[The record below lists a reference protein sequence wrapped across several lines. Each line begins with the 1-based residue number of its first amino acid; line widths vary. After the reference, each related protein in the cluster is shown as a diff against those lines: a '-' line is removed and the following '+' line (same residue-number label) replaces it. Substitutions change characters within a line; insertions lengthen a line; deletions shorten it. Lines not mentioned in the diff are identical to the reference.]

1 MRKFYNFLS
10 YSWLIAL
17 TVLLSIGGAMSQ
29 NYTVVPTGGTAG
41 NTNGSG
47 SDPVDDYFAYMRYQ
61 VVYTAAE
68 LSASGLAGGSTI
80 TGVGW
85 NVTELPGTLANYTI
99 RMGTTTA
106 SNSATH
112 DASTTTVVKNAYSFT
127 PVSGWNMITLDA
139 TFLWDGTSNI
149 LVEVCTGSNPFASP
163 YGGVQVKTGVTNGS
177 RYVRSDNSSQCS
189 TNTSTVNTTK
199 PYFGINATPPPPCTG
214 TPAPGNTVSS
224 ANPVCSGVNFNL
236 SLQNPTSGTGVTYQW
251 QSADDAAF
259 TVGVTNLG
267 TFSTQTTSQTSAK
280 YYRCNVTCTN
290 SGMSAYSNP
299 LQVTMTPFMS
309 CYCASTATYTT
320 DEDILNVTF
329 GSLNNTSTCSTTG
342 TGSGSV
348 LNMYSN
354 YKSGAGAPAAPNVTQ
369 GDAVSLSLGL
379 GTCGGSYGN
388 LAKVFIDWNQNGLFT
403 DAGEEVYLSP
413 AGSGARTVTG
423 SVTVPIDAVPGN
435 TVMRVVFV
443 ETTTP
448 SSVIPCGTY
457 SWGETEDYLINVV
470 AGAACAGT
478 PEAGTITA
486 PLVRATCGGTAPTP
500 ATAEATGYTTGLTG
514 ISLQWEV
521 STDNV
526 TYTNASGP
534 SAITAT
540 YTLPAHTAGQIEYY
554 RMKITCSNSGL
565 SDYSDV
571 VVQVTDPAVPGTQAS
586 NITPSNV
593 SNTTATASW
602 TNGSGTRRV
611 VYLNNTNSFTDPV
624 SGSGPALVA
633 NPAWQNAGQQIIYD
647 GTGTTV
653 NITGLSITTTYY
665 VRVYDYI
672 RCGSGPYDY
681 YYNTSTATG
690 NPNSFTTE
698 LYCTPSTTGGTTYY
712 VSNFTTTGGTTN
724 VNNTSGGSATGY
736 QDFHTTA
743 TMSAD
748 AGTTINYSMTVAGGS
763 TYGRA
768 IWVDLDEDGVFQATE
783 QLVSSSAYA
792 SSPLTGSF
800 TIPVSASNGN
810 KRMRIV
816 ATFTPNNPSNAC
828 SNAGSGEY
836 EDYTLTVT
844 GALPNC
850 TGTPVGGTAS
860 ITPSSGPSGS
870 DATFA
875 VSGYET
881 GSSGLTYDWEYS
893 TDGGT
898 TWTSTGASGDNELFT
913 MTGPHG
919 TVFQI
924 RYAVG
929 CTPSGMTGYSN
940 VVTFTIDNTNCIPP
954 DPANGCSGDNIT
966 SVSLLALSDAGLT
979 CTPYYEDRTGSQNA
993 VPGLTREVPIS
1004 MSVGV
1009 GTGGTE
1015 YVGVWI
1021 DADGDN
1027 AFENDEFTA
1036 LGSGNGITVTGNITI
1051 PAGTHAGDVKMRV
1064 RTKWGSA
1071 FAATDACAQVGY
1083 GSTRDYTVT
1092 ILKTNDE
1099 CAGAISISSD
1109 PITDFIDP
1117 GTQYMSYTTKS
1128 SVPDGSCFTTSPSSK
1143 DMWYKITTNG
1153 DNGSVLNLTVTP
1165 DAGMDVALTLFDG
1178 TCGTLNAV
1186 SCSNANSAGVAENM
1200 VYTLP
1205 LWDGGIEVRDNK
1217 VYYLRVTDIGGNGTS
1232 FTIGN
1237 NGSTAL
1243 PLTLL
1248 SFKAQ
1253 QVKRGEVLLD
1263 WRVKDEVNMKQ
1274 YDVQRSVDGK
1284 NFTTIGTVNNLG
1296 KEVYTLIDPKP
1307 AQGINYYRLAMVESN
1322 GLTNYSHTVAININ
1336 DGKALHASP
1345 NPVTGDLTVEVKGE
1359 VGKQAVIDIIDYTG
1373 NKVRTVAIPAGKVT
1387 VDMASLPT
1395 GVYVVQYIDGTTV
1408 YTTRVVKM

>member
-1 MRKFYNFLS
+1 
-10 YSWLIAL
+10 
-17 TVLLSIGGAMSQ
+17 
-29 NYTVVPTGGTAG
+29 
-41 NTNGSG
+41 
-47 SDPVDDYFAYMRYQ
+47 
-61 VVYTAAE
+61 
-68 LSASGLAGGSTI
+68 
-80 TGVGW
+80 
-85 NVTELPGTLANYTI
+85 
-99 RMGTTTA
+99 
-106 SNSATH
+106 
-112 DASTTTVVKNAYSFT
+112 
-127 PVSGWNMITLDA
+127 MITLST
-139 TFLWDGTSNI
+139 TFVWDGTSNI

-163 YGGVQVKTGVTNGS
+163 YGGVQAKTSVTNGS
-177 RYVRSDNSSQCS
+177 RYVRDDNSDQCS
-189 TNTSTVNTTK
+189 TNTSSVNTTK

-214 TPAPGNTVSS
+214 TPTPGNTVSS
-224 ANPVCSGVNFNL
+224 ANPVCSGVNFDL

-251 QSADDAAF
+251 ESADDAAF
-259 TVGVTNLG
+259 TIGVTNLG
-267 TFSTQTTSQTSAK
+267 TASVQTTSQIAAK
-280 YYRCNVTCTN
+280 YYRCKVTCNN
-290 SGMSAYSNP
+290 SGMSAYSTA
-299 LQVTMTPFMS
+299 LQVTMEAAYN
-309 CYCASTATYTT
+309 CYCTSTATYAS

-329 GSLNNTSTCSTTG
+329 GTLNNTSTCSTTG
-342 TGSGSV
+342 TGPGSV

-369 GDAVSLSLGL
+369 GDVVSLSLGL

-413 AGSGARTVTG
+413 GGSGARTVTG
-423 SVTVPIDAVPGN
+423 SVTVPLSAVPGN
-435 TVMRVVFV
+435 TGMRVVFV
-443 ETTTP
+443 ETTTA
-448 SSVIPCGTY
+448 SSVTPCGTY
-457 SWGETEDYLINVV
+457 SWGETEDYLLNVM
-470 AGAACAGT
+470 AAAACAGT

-486 PLVRATCGGTAPTP
+486 PLVRPTCGGATPTP
-500 ATAEATGYTTGLTG
+500 ATAAATGYTTGVTG

-534 SAITAT
+534 SATTAT
-540 YTLPAHTAGQIEYY
+540 YTLPTHTAGQIEYY
-554 RMKITCSNSGL
+554 RMKITCANSGS

-571 VVQVTDPAVPGTQAS
+571 VVQVTDPSAPGTQAS

-611 VYLNNTNSFTDPV
+611 VYLNSTNSFTDPV
-624 SGSGPALVA
+624 NGSGPALVA
-633 NPAWQNAGQQIIYD
+633 NAAWQNAGQQIIYD

-653 NITGLSITTTYY
+653 NITGLSATTTYY

-681 YYNTSTATG
+681 YYNTSTATD
-690 NPNSFTTE
+690 NPNSFTTT
-698 LYCTPSTTGGTTYY
+698 LYCTPTTTDGNTYY

-724 VNNTSGGSATGY
+724 INNTSGGSATGY

-828 SNAGSGEY
+828 SNSGSGEF
-836 EDYTLTVT
+836 EDYTLMIMKV
-844 GALPNC
+844 
-850 TGTPVGGTAS
+850 
-860 ITPSSGPSGS
+860 
-870 DATFA
+870 
-875 VSGYET
+875 
-881 GSSGLTYDWEYS
+881 
-893 TDGGT
+893 
-898 TWTSTGASGDNELFT
+898 
-913 MTGPHG
+913 
-919 TVFQI
+919 
-924 RYAVG
+924 
-929 CTPSGMTGYSN
+929 
-940 VVTFTIDNTNCIPP
+940 
-954 DPANGCSGDNIT
+954 
-966 SVSLLALSDAGLT
+966 
-979 CTPYYEDRTGSQNA
+979 
-993 VPGLTREVPIS
+993 
-1004 MSVGV
+1004 
-1009 GTGGTE
+1009 
-1015 YVGVWI
+1015 
-1021 DADGDN
+1021 
-1027 AFENDEFTA
+1027 ND
-1036 LGSGNGITVTGNITI
+1036 
-1051 PAGTHAGDVKMRV
+1051 D
-1064 RTKWGSA
+1064 
-1071 FAATDACAQVGY
+1071 
-1083 GSTRDYTVT
+1083 
-1092 ILKTNDE
+1092 

-1117 GTQYMSYTTKS
+1117 GTQYMSYTSKS

-1165 DAGMDVALTLFDG
+1165 DASMDVALTLFDG

-1186 SCSNANSAGVAENM
+1186 ACSNANSAGVAENM

-1205 LWDGGIEVRDNK
+1205 LWDGGIEVRANK
-1217 VYYLRVTDIGGNGTS
+1217 VYFLRVTDIGGNGTS

-1296 KEVYTLIDPKP
+1296 KEVYTLIDQKP
-1307 AQGINYYRLAMVESN
+1307 AQGINYYRLSMVEAS
-1322 GLTNYSHTVAININ
+1322 GLTDYSHIVAININ

-1387 VDMASLPT
+1387 VDMTSLPT

>member
-1 MRKFYNFLS
+1 
-10 YSWLIAL
+10 
-17 TVLLSIGGAMSQ
+17 MSQ

-224 ANPVCSGVNFNL
+224 ANPVCSGVNFDL

-251 QSADDAAF
+251 ESADDAAF
-259 TVGVTNLG
+259 TIGVTNLG
-267 TFSTQTTSQTSAK
+267 TASTQTTSQIAAK
-280 YYRCNVTCTN
+280 YYRCNVTCNN
-290 SGMSAYSNP
+290 SGMSAYSTA
-299 LQVTMTPFMS
+299 LQVTMEAAYN
-309 CYCASTATYTT
+309 CYCTSTATYAS

-329 GSLNNTSTCSTTG
+329 GTLNNTSTCSTTG
-342 TGSGSV
+342 TGPGSV

-369 GDAVSLSLGL
+369 GDVVSLSLGL

-413 AGSGARTVTG
+413 GGSGARTVTG
-423 SVTVPIDAVPGN
+423 SVTVPLSAVPGN
-435 TVMRVVFV
+435 TGMRVVFV
-443 ETTTP
+443 ETTTA
-448 SSVIPCGTY
+448 SSVTPCGTY
-457 SWGETEDYLINVV
+457 SWGETEDYLINVM
-470 AGAACAGT
+470 AAAACAGT

-486 PLVRATCGGTAPTP
+486 PLVRPTCGGATPTP
-500 ATAEATGYTTGLTG
+500 ATAAATGYTTGVTG

-534 SAITAT
+534 SATTAT
-540 YTLPAHTAGQIEYY
+540 YTLPTHTAGQIEYY
-554 RMKITCSNSGL
+554 RMKITCANSGS

-571 VVQVTDPAVPGTQAS
+571 VVQVTDPSAPGTQAS

-611 VYLNNTNSFTDPV
+611 VYLNSTNSFTDPV
-624 SGSGPALVA
+624 NGSGPALVA
-633 NPAWQNAGQQIIYD
+633 NAAWQNAGQQIIYD

-653 NITGLSITTTYY
+653 NITGLSATTTYY

-681 YYNTSTATG
+681 YYNTSTATD
-690 NPNSFTTE
+690 NPNSFTTT
-698 LYCTPSTTGGTTYY
+698 LYCTPTTTDGNTYY

-724 VNNTSGGSATGY
+724 INNTSGGSATGY

-828 SNAGSGEY
+828 SNSGSGEF
-836 EDYTLTVT
+836 EDYTLMIMKV
-844 GALPNC
+844 
-850 TGTPVGGTAS
+850 
-860 ITPSSGPSGS
+860 
-870 DATFA
+870 
-875 VSGYET
+875 
-881 GSSGLTYDWEYS
+881 
-893 TDGGT
+893 
-898 TWTSTGASGDNELFT
+898 
-913 MTGPHG
+913 
-919 TVFQI
+919 
-924 RYAVG
+924 
-929 CTPSGMTGYSN
+929 
-940 VVTFTIDNTNCIPP
+940 
-954 DPANGCSGDNIT
+954 
-966 SVSLLALSDAGLT
+966 
-979 CTPYYEDRTGSQNA
+979 
-993 VPGLTREVPIS
+993 
-1004 MSVGV
+1004 
-1009 GTGGTE
+1009 
-1015 YVGVWI
+1015 
-1021 DADGDN
+1021 
-1027 AFENDEFTA
+1027 ND
-1036 LGSGNGITVTGNITI
+1036 
-1051 PAGTHAGDVKMRV
+1051 D
-1064 RTKWGSA
+1064 
-1071 FAATDACAQVGY
+1071 
-1083 GSTRDYTVT
+1083 
-1092 ILKTNDE
+1092 

-1117 GTQYMSYTTKS
+1117 GTQFMSNATKS

-1165 DAGMDVALTLFDG
+1165 DASMDVALTLFDG

-1186 SCSNANSAGVAENM
+1186 ACSNANSAGVAENM

-1205 LWDGGIEVRDNK
+1205 LWDGGIEVRANK
-1217 VYYLRVTDIGGNGTS
+1217 VYFLRVTDIGGNGTS

-1296 KEVYTLIDPKP
+1296 KEVYTLIDQKP
-1307 AQGINYYRLAMVESN
+1307 AQGINYYRLSMVEAS
-1322 GLTNYSHTVAININ
+1322 GLTDYSHIVAININ

-1387 VDMASLPT
+1387 VDMTSLPT

>member
-10 YSWLIAL
+10 FTWLVAL
-17 TVLLSIGGAMSQ
+17 AILLSTGGVQAQ
-29 NYTVVPTGGTAG
+29 TYTVEPTGGTAG
-41 NTNGSG
+41 NTNGTG
-47 SDPVDDYFAYMRYQ
+47 SDPVDDYFKYMRYQ

-68 LSASGLAGGSTI
+68 LSASGLVGGSTI
-80 TGVGW
+80 TAVGW
-85 NVTELPGTLANYTI
+85 NVTQLPGTLSNYTI
-99 RMGTTTA
+99 KMGNTTA

-112 DASTTTVVKNAYSFT
+112 DASTTTVVKTAFSFT
-127 PVSGWNMITLDA
+127 PVSGWNMITLST
-139 TFLWDGTSNI
+139 TFVWDGTSNI

-163 YGGVQVKTGVTNGS
+163 YGGVQAKTSVTNGS
-177 RYVRSDNSSQCS
+177 RYVRDDNSDQCS
-189 TNTSTVNTTK
+189 TNTSSVNTTK

-214 TPAPGNTVSS
+214 TPTPGNTVSS
-224 ANPVCSGVNFNL
+224 ANPVCSGVNFDL

-251 QSADDAAF
+251 ESADDAAF
-259 TVGVTNLG
+259 TIGVTNLG
-267 TFSTQTTSQTSAK
+267 TASVQTTSQIAAK
-280 YYRCNVTCTN
+280 YYRCKVTCNN
-290 SGMSAYSNP
+290 SGMSAYSTA
-299 LQVTMTPFMS
+299 LQVTMEAAYN
-309 CYCASTATYTT
+309 CYCTSTATYAS

-329 GSLNNTSTCSTTG
+329 GTLNNTSTCSTTG
-342 TGSGSV
+342 TGPGSV

-369 GDAVSLSLGL
+369 GDVVSLSLGL

-413 AGSGARTVTG
+413 GGSGARTVTG
-423 SVTVPIDAVPGN
+423 SVTVPLSAVPGN
-435 TVMRVVFV
+435 TGMRVVFV
-443 ETTTP
+443 ETTTA
-448 SSVIPCGTY
+448 SSVTPCGTY
-457 SWGETEDYLINVV
+457 SWGETEDYLLNVM
-470 AGAACAGT
+470 AAAACAGT

-486 PLVRATCGGTAPTP
+486 PLVRPTCGGATPTP
-500 ATAEATGYTTGLTG
+500 ATAAATGYTTGVTG

-534 SAITAT
+534 SATTAT
-540 YTLPAHTAGQIEYY
+540 YTLPTHTAGQIEYY
-554 RMKITCSNSGL
+554 RMKITCANSGS

-571 VVQVTDPAVPGTQAS
+571 VVQVTDPSAPGTQAS

-611 VYLNNTNSFTDPV
+611 VYLNSTNSFTDPV
-624 SGSGPALVA
+624 NGSGPALVA
-633 NPAWQNAGQQIIYD
+633 NAAWQNAGQQIIYD

-653 NITGLSITTTYY
+653 NITGLSATTTYY

-681 YYNTSTATG
+681 YYNTSTATD
-690 NPNSFTTE
+690 NPNSFTTT
-698 LYCTPSTTGGTTYY
+698 LYCTPTTTDGNTYY

-724 VNNTSGGSATGY
+724 INNTSGGSATGY

-828 SNAGSGEY
+828 SNSGSGEF
-836 EDYTLTVT
+836 EDYTLMIMKV
-844 GALPNC
+844 
-850 TGTPVGGTAS
+850 
-860 ITPSSGPSGS
+860 
-870 DATFA
+870 
-875 VSGYET
+875 
-881 GSSGLTYDWEYS
+881 
-893 TDGGT
+893 
-898 TWTSTGASGDNELFT
+898 
-913 MTGPHG
+913 
-919 TVFQI
+919 
-924 RYAVG
+924 
-929 CTPSGMTGYSN
+929 
-940 VVTFTIDNTNCIPP
+940 
-954 DPANGCSGDNIT
+954 
-966 SVSLLALSDAGLT
+966 
-979 CTPYYEDRTGSQNA
+979 
-993 VPGLTREVPIS
+993 
-1004 MSVGV
+1004 
-1009 GTGGTE
+1009 
-1015 YVGVWI
+1015 
-1021 DADGDN
+1021 
-1027 AFENDEFTA
+1027 ND
-1036 LGSGNGITVTGNITI
+1036 
-1051 PAGTHAGDVKMRV
+1051 D
-1064 RTKWGSA
+1064 
-1071 FAATDACAQVGY
+1071 
-1083 GSTRDYTVT
+1083 
-1092 ILKTNDE
+1092 

-1117 GTQYMSYTTKS
+1117 GTQYMSYTSKS

-1165 DAGMDVALTLFDG
+1165 DASMDVALTLFDG

-1186 SCSNANSAGVAENM
+1186 ACSNANSAGVAENM

-1205 LWDGGIEVRDNK
+1205 LWDGGIEVRANK
-1217 VYYLRVTDIGGNGTS
+1217 VYFLRVTDIGGNGTS

-1284 NFTTIGTVNNLG
+1284 NFTTIGTVGNLG

-1307 AQGINYYRLAMVESN
+1307 EQGINYYRLSMVESN
-1322 GLTNYSHTVAININ
+1322 GLTNYSHIVAININ

-1387 VDMASLPT
+1387 VDMTSLPT

>member
-10 YSWLIAL
+10 FTWLVAL
-17 TVLLSIGGAMSQ
+17 AILLSTGGVQAQ
-29 NYTVVPTGGTAG
+29 TYTVEPTGGTAG
-41 NTNGSG
+41 NTNGTG
-47 SDPVDDYFAYMRYQ
+47 SDPVDDYFKYMRYQ

-68 LSASGLAGGSTI
+68 LSASGLVGGSTI
-80 TGVGW
+80 TAVGW
-85 NVTELPGTLANYTI
+85 NVTQLPGTLSNYTI
-99 RMGTTTA
+99 KMGNTTA

-112 DASTTTVVKNAYSFT
+112 DASTTTVVKTAFSFT
-127 PVSGWNMITLDA
+127 PVSGWNMITLST
-139 TFLWDGTSNI
+139 TFVWDGTSNI

-163 YGGVQVKTGVTNGS
+163 YGGVQAKTSVTNGS
-177 RYVRSDNSSQCS
+177 RYVRDDNSDQCS
-189 TNTSTVNTTK
+189 TNTSSVNTTK

-214 TPAPGNTVSS
+214 TPTPGNTVSS
-224 ANPVCSGVNFNL
+224 ANPVCSGVNFDL

-251 QSADDAAF
+251 ESADDAAF
-259 TVGVTNLG
+259 TIGVTNLG
-267 TFSTQTTSQTSAK
+267 TASVQTTSQIAAK
-280 YYRCNVTCTN
+280 YYRCKVTCNN
-290 SGMSAYSNP
+290 SGMSAYSTA
-299 LQVTMTPFMS
+299 LQVTMEAAYN
-309 CYCASTATYTT
+309 CYCTSTATYAS

-329 GSLNNTSTCSTTG
+329 GTLNNTSTCSTTG
-342 TGSGSV
+342 TGPGSV

-369 GDAVSLSLGL
+369 GDVVSLSLGL

-413 AGSGARTVTG
+413 GGSGARTVTG
-423 SVTVPIDAVPGN
+423 SVTVPLSAVPGN
-435 TVMRVVFV
+435 TGMRVVFV
-443 ETTTP
+443 ETTTA
-448 SSVIPCGTY
+448 SSVTPCGTY
-457 SWGETEDYLINVV
+457 SWGETEDYLINVM
-470 AGAACAGT
+470 AAAACAGT

-486 PLVRATCGGTAPTP
+486 PLVRPTCGGATPTP
-500 ATAEATGYTTGLTG
+500 ATAAATGYTTGVTG

-534 SAITAT
+534 SATTAT
-540 YTLPAHTAGQIEYY
+540 YTLPTHTAGQIEYY
-554 RMKITCSNSGL
+554 RMKITCANSGS

-571 VVQVTDPAVPGTQAS
+571 VVQVTDPSAPGTQAS

-611 VYLNNTNSFTDPV
+611 VYLNSTNSFTDPV
-624 SGSGPALVA
+624 NGSGPALVA
-633 NPAWQNAGQQIIYD
+633 NAAWQNAGQQIIYD

-653 NITGLSITTTYY
+653 NITGLSATTTYY

-681 YYNTSTATG
+681 YYNTSTATD
-690 NPNSFTTE
+690 NPNSFTTT
-698 LYCTPSTTGGTTYY
+698 LYCTPTTTDGNTYY

-724 VNNTSGGSATGY
+724 INNTSGGSATGY

-828 SNAGSGEY
+828 SNSGSGEF
-836 EDYTLTVT
+836 EDYTLMIMKV
-844 GALPNC
+844 
-850 TGTPVGGTAS
+850 
-860 ITPSSGPSGS
+860 
-870 DATFA
+870 
-875 VSGYET
+875 
-881 GSSGLTYDWEYS
+881 
-893 TDGGT
+893 
-898 TWTSTGASGDNELFT
+898 
-913 MTGPHG
+913 
-919 TVFQI
+919 
-924 RYAVG
+924 
-929 CTPSGMTGYSN
+929 
-940 VVTFTIDNTNCIPP
+940 
-954 DPANGCSGDNIT
+954 
-966 SVSLLALSDAGLT
+966 
-979 CTPYYEDRTGSQNA
+979 
-993 VPGLTREVPIS
+993 
-1004 MSVGV
+1004 
-1009 GTGGTE
+1009 
-1015 YVGVWI
+1015 
-1021 DADGDN
+1021 
-1027 AFENDEFTA
+1027 ND
-1036 LGSGNGITVTGNITI
+1036 
-1051 PAGTHAGDVKMRV
+1051 D
-1064 RTKWGSA
+1064 
-1071 FAATDACAQVGY
+1071 
-1083 GSTRDYTVT
+1083 
-1092 ILKTNDE
+1092 

-1117 GTQYMSYTTKS
+1117 GTQFMSNATKS

-1165 DAGMDVALTLFDG
+1165 DASMDVALTLFDG

-1186 SCSNANSAGVAENM
+1186 ACSNANSAGVAENM

-1205 LWDGGIEVRDNK
+1205 LWDGGIEVRANK
-1217 VYYLRVTDIGGNGTS
+1217 VYFLRVTDIGGNGTS

-1296 KEVYTLIDPKP
+1296 KEVYTLIDQKP
-1307 AQGINYYRLAMVESN
+1307 AQGINYYRLSMVESN
-1322 GLTNYSHTVAININ
+1322 GLTNYSHIVAININ

-1387 VDMASLPT
+1387 VDMTSLPT

>member
-10 YSWLIAL
+10 FTWLVAL
-17 TVLLSIGGAMSQ
+17 AILLSTGGVQAQ
-29 NYTVVPTGGTAG
+29 TYTVEPTGGTAG
-41 NTNGSG
+41 NTNGTG
-47 SDPVDDYFAYMRYQ
+47 SDPVDDYFKYMRYQ

-68 LSASGLAGGSTI
+68 LSASGLVGGSTI
-80 TGVGW
+80 TAVGW
-85 NVTELPGTLANYTI
+85 NVTQLPGTLSNYTI
-99 RMGTTTA
+99 KMGNTTA

-112 DASTTTVVKNAYSFT
+112 DASTTTVVKTAFSFT
-127 PVSGWNMITLDA
+127 PVSGWNMITLST
-139 TFLWDGTSNI
+139 TFVWDGTSNI

-163 YGGVQVKTGVTNGS
+163 YGGVQAKTSVTNGS
-177 RYVRSDNSSQCS
+177 RYVRDDNSDQCS
-189 TNTSTVNTTK
+189 TNTSSVNTTK

-214 TPAPGNTVSS
+214 TPTPGNTVSS
-224 ANPVCSGVNFNL
+224 ANPVCSGVNFDL

-251 QSADDAAF
+251 ESADDAAF
-259 TVGVTNLG
+259 TIGVTNLG
-267 TFSTQTTSQTSAK
+267 TASVQTTSQIAAK
-280 YYRCNVTCTN
+280 YYRCKVTCNN
-290 SGMSAYSNP
+290 SGMSAYSTA
-299 LQVTMTPFMS
+299 LQVTMEAAYN
-309 CYCASTATYTT
+309 CYCTSTATYAS

-329 GSLNNTSTCSTTG
+329 GTLNNTSTCSTTG
-342 TGSGSV
+342 TGPGSV

-369 GDAVSLSLGL
+369 GDVVSLSLGL

-413 AGSGARTVTG
+413 GGSGARTVTG
-423 SVTVPIDAVPGN
+423 SVTVPLSAVPGN
-435 TVMRVVFV
+435 TGMRVVFV
-443 ETTTP
+443 ETTTA
-448 SSVIPCGTY
+448 SSVTPCGTY
-457 SWGETEDYLINVV
+457 SWGETEDYLINVM
-470 AGAACAGT
+470 AAAACAGT

-486 PLVRATCGGTAPTP
+486 PLVRPTCGGATPTP
-500 ATAEATGYTTGLTG
+500 ATAAATGYTTGVTG

-534 SAITAT
+534 SATTAT
-540 YTLPAHTAGQIEYY
+540 YTLPTHTAGQIEYY
-554 RMKITCSNSGL
+554 RMKITCANSGS

-571 VVQVTDPAVPGTQAS
+571 VVQVTDPSAPGTQAS

-611 VYLNNTNSFTDPV
+611 VYLNSTNSFTDPV
-624 SGSGPALVA
+624 NGSGPALVA
-633 NPAWQNAGQQIIYD
+633 NAAWQNAGQQIIYD

-653 NITGLSITTTYY
+653 NITGLSATTTYY

-681 YYNTSTATG
+681 YYNTSTATD
-690 NPNSFTTE
+690 NPNSFTTT
-698 LYCTPSTTGGTTYY
+698 LYCTPTTTDGNTYY

-724 VNNTSGGSATGY
+724 INNTSGGSATGY

-828 SNAGSGEY
+828 SNSGSGEF
-836 EDYTLTVT
+836 EDYTLMIMKV
-844 GALPNC
+844 
-850 TGTPVGGTAS
+850 
-860 ITPSSGPSGS
+860 
-870 DATFA
+870 
-875 VSGYET
+875 
-881 GSSGLTYDWEYS
+881 
-893 TDGGT
+893 
-898 TWTSTGASGDNELFT
+898 
-913 MTGPHG
+913 
-919 TVFQI
+919 
-924 RYAVG
+924 
-929 CTPSGMTGYSN
+929 
-940 VVTFTIDNTNCIPP
+940 
-954 DPANGCSGDNIT
+954 
-966 SVSLLALSDAGLT
+966 
-979 CTPYYEDRTGSQNA
+979 
-993 VPGLTREVPIS
+993 
-1004 MSVGV
+1004 
-1009 GTGGTE
+1009 
-1015 YVGVWI
+1015 
-1021 DADGDN
+1021 
-1027 AFENDEFTA
+1027 ND
-1036 LGSGNGITVTGNITI
+1036 
-1051 PAGTHAGDVKMRV
+1051 D
-1064 RTKWGSA
+1064 
-1071 FAATDACAQVGY
+1071 
-1083 GSTRDYTVT
+1083 
-1092 ILKTNDE
+1092 

-1117 GTQYMSYTTKS
+1117 GTQFMSNATKS

-1165 DAGMDVALTLFDG
+1165 DASMDVALTLFDG

-1186 SCSNANSAGVAENM
+1186 ACSNANSAGVAENM

-1205 LWDGGIEVRDNK
+1205 LWDGGIEVRANK
-1217 VYYLRVTDIGGNGTS
+1217 VYFLRVTDIGGNGTS

-1296 KEVYTLIDPKP
+1296 KEVYTLIDQKP
-1307 AQGINYYRLAMVESN
+1307 AQGINYYRLSMVEAS
-1322 GLTNYSHTVAININ
+1322 GLTDYSHIVAININ

-1387 VDMASLPT
+1387 VDMTSLPT

>member
-299 LQVTMTPFMS
+299 LQVTMEAPFMS
-309 CYCASTATYTT
+309 CYCTSTATYTT

-369 GDAVSLSLGL
+369 GDVVSLSLGL

-413 AGSGARTVTG
+413 GGSGARTVTG
-423 SVTVPIDAVPGN
+423 SVTVPLSAVPGN
-435 TVMRVVFV
+435 TGMRVVFV
-443 ETTTP
+443 ETTTA
-448 SSVIPCGTY
+448 SSVTPCGTY
-457 SWGETEDYLINVV
+457 SWGETEDYLINVM
-470 AGAACAGT
+470 AAAACAGT

-486 PLVRATCGGTAPTP
+486 PLVRPTCGGATPTP
-500 ATAEATGYTTGLTG
+500 ATAAATGYTTGVTG

-534 SAITAT
+534 SATTAT
-540 YTLPAHTAGQIEYY
+540 YTLPTHTAGQIEYY
-554 RMKITCSNSGL
+554 RMKITCANSGS

-571 VVQVTDPAVPGTQAS
+571 VVQVTDPSAPGTQAS

-611 VYLNNTNSFTDPV
+611 VYLNSTNSFTDPV
-624 SGSGPALVA
+624 NGSGPALVA
-633 NPAWQNAGQQIIYD
+633 NAAWQNAGQQIIYD

-653 NITGLSITTTYY
+653 NITGLSATTTYY

-681 YYNTSTATG
+681 YYNTSTATD
-690 NPNSFTTE
+690 NPNSFTTT
-698 LYCTPSTTGGTTYY
+698 LYCTPTTTDGNTYY

-724 VNNTSGGSATGY
+724 INNTSGGSATGY

-828 SNAGSGEY
+828 SNSGSGEF
-836 EDYTLTVT
+836 EDYTLMIMKV
-844 GALPNC
+844 
-850 TGTPVGGTAS
+850 
-860 ITPSSGPSGS
+860 
-870 DATFA
+870 
-875 VSGYET
+875 
-881 GSSGLTYDWEYS
+881 
-893 TDGGT
+893 
-898 TWTSTGASGDNELFT
+898 
-913 MTGPHG
+913 
-919 TVFQI
+919 
-924 RYAVG
+924 
-929 CTPSGMTGYSN
+929 
-940 VVTFTIDNTNCIPP
+940 
-954 DPANGCSGDNIT
+954 
-966 SVSLLALSDAGLT
+966 
-979 CTPYYEDRTGSQNA
+979 
-993 VPGLTREVPIS
+993 
-1004 MSVGV
+1004 
-1009 GTGGTE
+1009 
-1015 YVGVWI
+1015 
-1021 DADGDN
+1021 
-1027 AFENDEFTA
+1027 ND
-1036 LGSGNGITVTGNITI
+1036 
-1051 PAGTHAGDVKMRV
+1051 D
-1064 RTKWGSA
+1064 
-1071 FAATDACAQVGY
+1071 
-1083 GSTRDYTVT
+1083 
-1092 ILKTNDE
+1092 

-1117 GTQYMSYTTKS
+1117 GTQFMSNATKS

-1165 DAGMDVALTLFDG
+1165 DASMDVALTLFDG

-1186 SCSNANSAGVAENM
+1186 ACSNANSAGVAENM

-1205 LWDGGIEVRDNK
+1205 LWDGGIEVRANK
-1217 VYYLRVTDIGGNGTS
+1217 VYFLRVTDIGGNGTS

-1296 KEVYTLIDPKP
+1296 KEVYTLIDQKP
-1307 AQGINYYRLAMVESN
+1307 AQGINYYRLSMVEAS
-1322 GLTNYSHTVAININ
+1322 GLTDYSHIVAININ

-1387 VDMASLPT
+1387 VDMTSLPT

>member
-1 MRKFYNFLS
+1 MRKIYTFLS

-17 TVLLSIGGAMSQ
+17 AVLLSIGGAKAQTNVTIGSGTGTSTFWP
-29 NYTVVPTGGTAG
+29 NYYLYNYSYTQQIVLATEVTSGGWGGGAGLIQKIRFLPGSSVSTTNWKDWVIYIG
-41 NTNGSG
+41 NT
-47 SDPVDDYFAYMRYQ
+47 
-61 VVYTAAE
+61 TK
-68 LSASGLAGGSTI
+68 
-80 TGVGW
+80 
-85 NVTELPGTLANYTI
+85 
-99 RMGTTTA
+99 TTF
-106 SNSATH
+106 
-112 DASTTTVVKNAYSFT
+112 ASTTDWVAASSMTQVFNGTLPATVTNGV
-127 PVSGWNMITLDA
+127 WMEITL
-139 TFLWDGTSNI
+139 TTPFVYDGTSNI
-149 LVEVCTGSNPFASP
+149 VVAIDE
-163 YGGVQVKTGVTNGS
+163 
-177 RYVRSDNSSQCS
+177 
-189 TNTSTVNTTK
+189 NTSTYGNSPGWKGYAPGANRGIYYYSDPTNPDPASPPTASGRNLATANVAQMQFEMTSNT
-199 PYFGINATPPPPCTG
+199 PCSG
-214 TPAPGNTVSS
+214 TPTPGNTVSS
-224 ANPVCSGVNFNL
+224 TNPVCSGVNFNL
-236 SLQNPTSGTGVTYQW
+236 SLQNPISGSGITYQW

-267 TFSTQTTSQTSAK
+267 TSSTQTTSQTSAK

-290 SGMSAYSNP
+290 SGMSAYSNA
-299 LQVTMTPFMS
+299 LQVTMEAAYN
-309 CYCASTATYTT
+309 CYCTSTATYAS

-329 GSLNNTSTCSTTG
+329 GTLNNTSTCSTTG
-342 TGSGSV
+342 TGPGSV

-369 GDAVSLSLGL
+369 GDVVSLSLGL

-413 AGSGARTVTG
+413 GGSGARTVTG
-423 SVTVPIDAVPGN
+423 SVTVPLSAVPGN
-435 TVMRVVFV
+435 TGMRVVFV
-443 ETTTP
+443 ETTTA
-448 SSVIPCGTY
+448 SSVTPCGTY
-457 SWGETEDYLINVV
+457 SWGETEDYLINVM
-470 AGAACAGT
+470 AAAACAGT

-486 PLVRATCGGTAPTP
+486 PLVRPTCGGATPTP
-500 ATAEATGYTTGLTG
+500 ATAAATGYTTGVTG

-534 SAITAT
+534 SATTAT
-540 YTLPAHTAGQIEYY
+540 YTLPTHTAGQIEYY
-554 RMKITCSNSGL
+554 RMKITCANSGS

-571 VVQVTDPAVPGTQAS
+571 VVQVTDPSAPGTQAS

-611 VYLNNTNSFTDPV
+611 VYLNSTNSFTDPV
-624 SGSGPALVA
+624 NGSGPALVA
-633 NPAWQNAGQQIIYD
+633 NAAWQNAGQQIIYD

-653 NITGLSITTTYY
+653 NITGLSATTTYY

-681 YYNTSTATG
+681 YYNTSTATD
-690 NPNSFTTE
+690 NPNSFTTT
-698 LYCTPSTTGGTTYY
+698 LYCTPTTTDGNTYY

-724 VNNTSGGSATGY
+724 INNTSGGSATGY

-828 SNAGSGEY
+828 SNSGSGEF
-836 EDYTLTVT
+836 EDYTLMIMKV
-844 GALPNC
+844 
-850 TGTPVGGTAS
+850 
-860 ITPSSGPSGS
+860 
-870 DATFA
+870 
-875 VSGYET
+875 
-881 GSSGLTYDWEYS
+881 
-893 TDGGT
+893 
-898 TWTSTGASGDNELFT
+898 
-913 MTGPHG
+913 
-919 TVFQI
+919 
-924 RYAVG
+924 
-929 CTPSGMTGYSN
+929 
-940 VVTFTIDNTNCIPP
+940 
-954 DPANGCSGDNIT
+954 
-966 SVSLLALSDAGLT
+966 
-979 CTPYYEDRTGSQNA
+979 
-993 VPGLTREVPIS
+993 
-1004 MSVGV
+1004 
-1009 GTGGTE
+1009 
-1015 YVGVWI
+1015 
-1021 DADGDN
+1021 
-1027 AFENDEFTA
+1027 ND
-1036 LGSGNGITVTGNITI
+1036 
-1051 PAGTHAGDVKMRV
+1051 D
-1064 RTKWGSA
+1064 
-1071 FAATDACAQVGY
+1071 
-1083 GSTRDYTVT
+1083 
-1092 ILKTNDE
+1092 

-1117 GTQYMSYTTKS
+1117 GTQFMSNATKS

-1165 DAGMDVALTLFDG
+1165 DASMDVALTLFDG

-1186 SCSNANSAGVAENM
+1186 ACSNANSAGVAENM

-1205 LWDGGIEVRDNK
+1205 LWDGGIEVRANK
-1217 VYYLRVTDIGGNGTS
+1217 VYFLRVTDIGGNGTS

-1296 KEVYTLIDPKP
+1296 KEVYTLIDQKP
-1307 AQGINYYRLAMVESN
+1307 AQGINYYRLSMVEAS
-1322 GLTNYSHTVAININ
+1322 GLTDYSHIVAININ

-1387 VDMASLPT
+1387 VDMTSLPT